1 MKPLGD
7 VAEIVRG
14 PTTGCNEFFI
24 LSKEKAKEWG
34 IEPEFLVPCV
44 SSPKKI
50 KGLVIRPED
59 VDEYFFMCDK
69 PKEELKGTKA
79 LEYIEHGEK
88 MEVEVTRGS
97 KRERRKLPELETVKG
112 RRLWYALPKLP
123 SPQILFPYMLRGRT
137 VVFLNKAKAY
147 AVDVFHY
154 IVIPDVKSVFYT
166 SFMNSS
172 IFRLMEELLS
182 RQYTGMLK
190 IQVYDLKSIP
200 VLDPSK
206 LSSEEE
212 NRICNA
218 FLQLSDVVDT
228 RVKAEEY
235 LESIR
240 STKKGQ
246 PGILELEARKK
257 LKEAIESEKR
267 AQKELDE
274 AVYDILG
281 LTEEERRQVEE
292 GLKELQELRM
302 ARTRV

>member
-1 MKPLGD
+1 
-7 VAEIVRG
+7 VRG

-88 MEVEVTRGS
+88 MEIEVTRGS

-112 RRLWYALPKLP
+112 RRLWYALPKSLAP
-123 SPQILFPYMLRGRT
+123 DILFQYMIDIKNR
-137 VVFLNKAKAY
+137 VFMLKGTIY
-147 AVDVFHY
+147 SSDVFHFINLIDSKDRY
-154 IVIPDVKSVFYT
+154 FYAA
-166 SFMNSS
+166 FLNSS
-172 IFRLMEELLS
+172 LTSLLYELFGRS
-182 RQYTGMLK
+182 YGGGILK
-190 IQVYDLKSIP
+190 VQVYELKNIP
-200 VLDPSK
+200 IITPSTLTSK
-206 LSSEEE
+206 EKERLSS
-212 NRICNA
+212 A
-218 FLQLSDVVDT
+218 FMRLSDAVDA

-235 LESIR
+235 LKSIK

-246 PGILELEARKK
+246 LGILEISL
-257 LKEAIESEKR
+257 
-267 AQKELDE
+267 
-274 AVYDILG
+274 
-281 LTEEERRQVEE
+281 
-292 GLKELQELRM
+292 
-302 ARTRV
+302 

>member
-1 MKPLGD
+1 
-7 VAEIVRG
+7 
-14 PTTGCNEFFI
+14 
-24 LSKEKAKEWG
+24 
-34 IEPEFLVPCV
+34 
-44 SSPKKI
+44 
-50 KGLVIRPED
+50 VIRPED

-88 MEVEVTRGS
+88 MEIEVIRGS

-246 PGILELEARKK
+246 PGILELEAHKK
-257 LKEAIESEKR
+257 LEEAIEAEKR

-281 LTEEERRQVEE
+281 LTEEERRQIEE
-292 GLKELQELRM
+292 GLKELQELRR